1 MEITE
6 FTPGRFCW
14 VELATSDDQAA
25 KRFYSELFDWKTETN
40 AMGEDL
46 GDYTMLR
53 LGDKEVGALYR
64 LPPAMAQAGV
74 PPHWLSYVG
83 VVDADATAAKAK
95 GLGGT
100 LIQGPLDVFDI
111 GRMAIL
117 ADPTGAAFALWQ
129 AKTHRGQQVTGE
141 PGATCWNELLTN
153 DTKKA
158 GAFYTELFGWTAHE
172 MPMGS
177 TTYTMF
183 GTGEQPAGGMMAAP
197 PEMGAA
203 PPNWLVYFAVGD
215 CDEDVQRAESM
226 GAKVS
231 APPSDVPGVGRMA
244 VLSDPQGAAFA
255 IIRLSEDTT
264 A

>member
-1 MEITE
+1 
-6 FTPGRFCW
+6 
-14 VELATSDDQAA
+14 
-25 KRFYSELFDWKTETN
+25 
-40 AMGEDL
+40 
-46 GDYTMLR
+46 
-53 LGDKEVGALYR
+53 
-64 LPPAMAQAGV
+64 
-74 PPHWLSYVG
+74 
-83 VVDADATAAKAK
+83 
-95 GLGGT
+95 
-100 LIQGPLDVFDI
+100 
-111 GRMAIL
+111 
-117 ADPTGAAFALWQ
+117 
-129 AKTHRGQQVTGE
+129 
-141 PGATCWNELLTN
+141 
-153 DTKKA
+153 
-158 GAFYTELFGWTAHE
+158 

-203 PPNWLVYFAVGD
+203 PPHWLVYFAVGD